1 MLSHVI
7 IKKNHLNS
15 KFCPELY
22 GIMSAK
28 DVYHDT
34 VKTALQKAAWV
45 ITHDPLVLEFSS
57 GRLEID
63 LGAEILIAAQR
74 DDVKIAVEIKSFL
87 APSMTSEFH
96 KALGQF
102 LNYRVAL
109 KQKEPNRLL
118 FLAVPVKVYRNFF
131 TGELAQ
137 LSIAEYN
144 VKLLV
149 FDPDQEEI
157 VIWND

>member
-1 MLSHVI
+1 M
-7 IKKNHLNS
+7 
-15 KFCPELY
+15 P
-22 GIMSAK
+22 AK

-34 VKTALQKAAWV
+34 VKAALQKEGWV
-45 ITHDPLVLEFSS
+45 ITHDPLVLQLSS

-63 LGAEILIAAQR
+63 LGAEMLIAAQR
-74 DDVKIAVEIKSFL
+74 DDVQIAVEIKSFL
-87 APSMTSEFH
+87 APSLISEFH

-109 KQKEPNRLL
+109 RLKEPNRLL

-131 TGELAQ
+131 SGELAQ

-149 FDPDQEEI
+149 FDPDEEEI
-157 VIWND
+157 VTWNA

>member
-1 MLSHVI
+1 
-7 IKKNHLNS
+7 
-15 KFCPELY
+15 
-22 GIMSAK
+22 MSAK

-34 VKTALQKAAWV
+34 VKAALEKEGWV
-45 ITHDPLVLEFSS
+45 ITHDPLVLELSS

-63 LGAEILIAAQR
+63 LGAEMLIAAQR
-74 DDVKIAVEIKSFL
+74 NDVQIAVEIKSFL
-87 APSMTSEFH
+87 APSLISEFH

-109 KQKEPNRLL
+109 RLKEPNRVL
-118 FLAVPVKVYRNFF
+118 FLAVPAKVYRNFF
-131 TGELAQ
+131 SGELAQ

-149 FDPDQEEI
+149 FDPDEEEI
-157 VIWND
+157 LTWND